1 MKPSDSLQSHLYDIW
16 YSWWFHYISYDFLWN
31 PMSKSPLSFT
41 LENFHRHQK
50 NIDLNPPKGRSQLL
64 LHRVTTSPPHRG
76 ASQTC
81 IRPATRAVP
90 QIKTEETKLHLGYV
104 YIYRDIWAVYIYI
117 DISWK
122 NKGSDPSRTW
132 RSLNL
137 DITPWSNPI
146 GPKRSQMNCR
156 RKTPK
161 NCIVF
166 IYYSYITYHI
176 FLYYLCHIPESLIF
190 TNVFLEK
197 NPSKFLLPGRKPGNY
212 SQPIGTMW
220 ILCWS
225 WPPTPE
231 ANKWNQH

>member
-104 YIYRDIWAVYIYI
+104 YIYRDIWAVYIYRYI
-117 DISWK
+117 MKKQGVWSLTYLEVTESWHH
-122 NKGSDPSRTW
+122 S
-132 RSLNL
+132 
-137 DITPWSNPI
+137 
-146 GPKRSQMNCR
+146 M
-156 RKTPK
+156 
-161 NCIVF
+161 VE
-166 IYYSYITYHI
+166 SYRAKKV
-176 FLYYLCHIPESLIF
+176 
-190 TNVFLEK
+190 TNELPEK
-197 NPSKFLLPGRKPGNY
+197 NPEKLHCFHILFIYHLPYFPILLMPY
-212 SQPIGTMW
+212 TW
-220 ILCWS
+220 ISNFHECFSGKKSLKIPAARAKAW
-225 WPPTPE
+225 
-231 ANKWNQH
+231 